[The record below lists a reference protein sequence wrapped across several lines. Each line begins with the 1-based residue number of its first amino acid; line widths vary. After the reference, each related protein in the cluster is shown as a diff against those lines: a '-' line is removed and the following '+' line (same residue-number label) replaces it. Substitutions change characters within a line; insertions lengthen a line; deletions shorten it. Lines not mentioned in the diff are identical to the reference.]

1 MRKIKRLISFTAL
14 MLPLFILS
22 SCELSELSKGDT
34 HVHTFEEEWTTD
46 KVGHWYKPTCEH
58 DLFGSYDYHSFGDW
72 TIVTEATPEA
82 DGLKERTC
90 SVCGYKETKK
100 IYYEGNSKY
109 DVIYEGNYYD
119 SIDTALLNKPLE
131 LKEALH
137 NLVSNNPK
145 KLSYDNAFDALNTI
159 DSYDGGD
166 FVECLYTGEKMDP
179 ANHGYWNRE
188 HVWAKSHGI
197 KTKDDKSSQRN
208 SAYTDLHHLR
218 ATENTINSTRN
229 NRYFDEV
236 THDSTRA
243 DLYGN
248 FWDNGDAF
256 EPRNEV
262 KGDIARMLFY
272 MVIRYEGDAS
282 SEYLDLELTDNLE
295 LAKQSNNY
303 EYGTTQTITGYLGKL
318 STLIKWSF
326 EDPVDSREISRNNAI
341 EKVQGNRNPF
351 IDHPEFVFYLYS
363 EEAIT
368 LEYELA
374 DLSELIKPVLKDNTL
389 INNVENLISSIG
401 SVTVDSNDAITK
413 AKDAYDK
420 LDNVSKSFVSN
431 YKVLKDAIEEYRIV
445 STVQDV
451 NANTTFSF
459 LTLKGTKVGKLF
471 ENGVYLDYETTAG
484 NAPSDKYGIYSQ
496 NNKPVTLKAKGLYT
510 NIKNVVLKMDVSGSD
525 AISGTITISDGTNN
539 VTNTFSVNSLN
550 DFATDITSLDLTKD
564 ITITISSGSSW
575 RIRSITFS
583 I

>member
-14 MLPLFILS
+14 MLPLFVLA
-22 SCELSELSKGDT
+22 SCELSELSKSDT

-58 DLFGSYDYHSFGDW
+58 DLFGSYDYHSFSDW
-72 TIVTEATPEA
+72 NIVTEATPEA

-90 SVCGYKETKK
+90 SVCGYKESLK
-100 IYYEGNSKY
+100 YVYAGSSKY

-119 SIDTALLNKPLE
+119 SIATELLSQPEN

-137 NLVSNNPK
+137 HLVSKNTTS
-145 KLSYDNAFDALNTI
+145 LSYDKAFDALNTI
-159 DSYDGGD
+159 DSYDGGAY
-166 FVECLYTGEKMDP
+166 VECLYTGEKMAP
-179 ANHGYWNRE
+179 LNHGYWNRE

-229 NRYFDEV
+229 NRYFDVV
-236 THDSTRA
+236 THDSKRA

-248 FWDNGDAF
+248 FWDDGDAF

-272 MVIRYEGDAS
+272 MVVRYEGDEA
-282 SEYLDLELTDNLE
+282 SEYLDLELTDDLT
-295 LAKQSNNY
+295 LAKKSNNY
-303 EYGTTQTITGYLGKL
+303 VYGTKETINGYLGKL

-363 EEAIT
+363 NESIS
-368 LEYELA
+368 LDYKLA
-374 DLSELIKPVLKDNTL
+374 DLSELVKPTLKDNTA
-389 INNVENLISSIG
+389 INNVENLIAS
-401 SVTVDSNDAITK
+401 VDSVNPSKDTIDAAK
-413 AKDAYDK
+413 AAYDA
-420 LDNVSKSFVSN
+420 LDNISKSFVSN
-431 YKVLKDAIEEYRIV
+431 YYRVVAAIERERRI

-451 NANTTFSF
+451 NTNTTFSF
-459 LTLKGTKVGKLF
+459 LTLKGNKTGNLF
-471 ENGVYLDYETTAG
+471 ENGIDLDYETTAS

-510 NIKNVVLKMDVSGSD
+510 NIKNVVLSMDVSGKD
-525 AISGTITISDGTNN
+525 AISGTVTVTDGTNSITESFN
-539 VTNTFSVNSLN
+539 VNSLDN
-550 DFATDITSLDLTKD
+550 FKVDISTLDLTKE
-564 ITITISSGSSW
+564 ITITTSSGSSW

-583 I
+583 L